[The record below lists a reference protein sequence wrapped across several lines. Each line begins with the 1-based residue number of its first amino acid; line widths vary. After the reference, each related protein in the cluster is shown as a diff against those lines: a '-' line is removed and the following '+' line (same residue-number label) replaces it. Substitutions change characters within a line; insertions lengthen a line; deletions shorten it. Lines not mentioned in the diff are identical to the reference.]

1 MKYHV
6 NIMNAPIV
14 ELRQVSYK
22 LKILYAIH
30 ATLVVQLPWALISA
44 ESGATVSTS
53 DTSAGDRRSSV
64 ILGIFEWIPPTP
76 SVSFSPVSPHS

>member
-14 ELRQVSYK
+14 ERRQVGYK
-22 LKILYAIH
+22 LKILCAIG
-30 ATLVVQLPWALISA
+30 ATLVVQLPWALINA
-44 ESGATVSTS
+44 ESGTTISTS

-64 ILGIFEWIPPTP
+64 ILGVFEWIPPTP
-76 SVSFSPVSPHS
+76 SVSFSPASPHS